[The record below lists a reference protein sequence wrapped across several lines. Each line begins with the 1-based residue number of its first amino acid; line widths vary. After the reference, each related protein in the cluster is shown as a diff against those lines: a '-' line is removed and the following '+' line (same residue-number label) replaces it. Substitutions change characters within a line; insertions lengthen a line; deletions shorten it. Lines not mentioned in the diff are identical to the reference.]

1 LVACRAIFSYWPNP
15 DKDIGDPQGLIA
27 PSGETAIEAARKVI
41 DELLAERGPEDP
53 NPTIIVKNEAD
64 EIIYRYPSN

>member
-1 LVACRAIFSYWPNP
+1 MPRYFFP
-15 DKDIGDPQGLIA
+15 IGLPG
-27 PSGETAIEAARKVI
+27 SGDWRSAGSDCAGDETAIEAARKVI
-41 DELLAERGPEDP
+41 DELLAERGPEDS